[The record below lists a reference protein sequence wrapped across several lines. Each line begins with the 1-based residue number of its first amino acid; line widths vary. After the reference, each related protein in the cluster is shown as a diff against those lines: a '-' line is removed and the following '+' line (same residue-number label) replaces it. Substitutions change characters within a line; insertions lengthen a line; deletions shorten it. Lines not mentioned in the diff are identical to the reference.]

1 MPLPPIVLGALL
13 SSALSGI
20 FNIGGTIAANQYNSP
35 AAQLRRLRKAGLPMS
50 YMYQGRVNTQSD
62 VPKLSIDPTLGV
74 AQQEQLDNQK
84 KLVDAQVPKI
94 KAEKEKLDI
103 ANDIQAGIRDW
114 LRMQGKKRA
123 GHLGPSGSNQEI
135 NLEIEQAE
143 KLASSFIKQHE
154 QRLKQLDRI
163 VANTLFSEGV
173 TLDQKRQGLA
183 KVKQEIIN
191 MVKQAGLMSQLTEIR
206 EFEAFLNSTLTESVT
221 SLPAW
226 AQALT
231 AIILKAVT
239 LKR

>member
-13 SSALSGI
+13 SSALGGI
-20 FNIGGTIAANQYNSP
+20 FNIGATIATNQYNSP
-35 AAQLRRLRKAGLPMS
+35 SAQLRRLRKAGLPMS
-50 YMYQGRVNTQSD
+50 YMYAGRVNTQSD

-84 KLVDAQVPKI
+84 RLVDAQIPKI
-94 KAEKEKLDI
+94 KSETTKLDI
-103 ANDIQAGIRDW
+103 ANDIQEGIRMW
-114 LRMQGKKRA
+114 LRNRGKERPS
-123 GHLGPSGSNQEI
+123 HLGPSGTNQEI

-143 KLASSFIKQHE
+143 KLAASFIKQHE

-173 TLDQKRQGLA
+173 TLDEKRQGLA
-183 KVKQEIIN
+183 KIKQQIKN
-191 MVKQAGLMSQLTEIR
+191 MVTQAGLMDQLSEIR
-206 EFEAFLNSTLTESVT
+206 EFEAFLNSTLTESVN
-221 SLPAW
+221 SLPSW